1 MNILLFIVARS
12 IFNDFSSKLRMK
24 NEWVFIAF
32 ISLQHKCFAFKGPD
46 LYQSLLNNYDR
57 DIPAVKV
64 TVC

>member
-12 IFNDFSSKLRMK
+12 IFNDFWYKLRMK
-24 NEWVFIAF
+24 NEWIFVVF

-46 LYQSLLNNYDR
+46 LYQSLLNKYDR